1 MDFTYTGYSKLMA
14 KLRNQGYAIASYH
27 IWEETERCVI
37 LRHDVDNDLEKAA
50 QLAEFERSLGIRSTY
65 FLLLTSD
72 FYNVFS
78 KESQRLLKQIQGG
91 HHDIGLHF
99 DEARY
104 PEASGDPQAV
114 TDMIQYE
121 AGILSM
127 AVGTPVS
134 AVSMH
139 RPSPAIL
146 DADIQIPHMINSY
159 GKTFFHEFKYL
170 SDSRRRW
177 REPVETI
184 IDSAEYDRLHILTH
198 PFWYSERERDLH
210 HTVAGFINSANLQ
223 RYCQMEENIT
233 DLESIMRRE
242 EVS

>member
-1 MDFTYTGYSKLMA
+1 MDFTYIGYSELIA
-14 KLRNQGYAIASYH
+14 KLREQGYAIANYH
-27 IWEETERCVI
+27 TYKETDRCVI

-50 QLAEFERSLGIRSTY
+50 QLAEFEQSLGIRSTY

-78 KESQRLLKQIQGG
+78 KESEQLLKQIQGG

-114 TDMIQYE
+114 TDKILYE

-127 AVGTPVS
+127 AVGTQVS

-139 RPSPAIL
+139 RPSRAIL
-146 DADIQIPHMINSY
+146 DADIHIPDMINSY
-159 GKTFFHEFKYL
+159 GKKFFREFKYL
-170 SDSRRRW
+170 SDSRRHW
-177 REPVETI
+177 QEPVEEI

-198 PFWYSERERDLH
+198 PFWYSEKEYDMHRA
-210 HTVAGFINSANLQ
+210 VAGFINSANLQ
-223 RYCQMEENIT
+223 RYQQMERNIT
-233 DLESIMRRE
+233 DLESIMGRE
-242 EVS
+242 EVL